1 MKKWLDRYRH
11 LKIRHKLTL
20 LISLI
25 VAVSFVF
32 TALTQQYAFSV
43 YDRQLHEKSSQ
54 VLNLS
59 SSAIESELKRLA
71 HVSFNLATDPQIQE
85 LLLAIRTSDSGY
97 ERYLLG
103 QRLIDRLI
111 GYAGTESYIRSIQ
124 MLDAHGSEH
133 RAGLPAAIPPEKWN
147 RIRTLTLEA
156 KGDYIWVFPDEHD
169 RSLIL
174 ARDIRSFRNTNFDLQ
189 VLGTAVIRLD
199 IGGIVGTFAREGKEG
214 LVLMAGPETIYPA
227 GAPFD
232 PADVLPLLRNRSGYF
247 IRSIDGKAHFFSY
260 IRSSDTGWTYINLT
274 PYNVIFQRVVLVK
287 QLAVAVFAL
296 LFVLLFLWG
305 IRFSRGLTRPIEDLI
320 GRMKLVEK
328 GNFSEAHLLRDA
340 APPMDEIGLLHRTF
354 RRMVERINTLI
365 TENYANRLLLKETE
379 FKALQAQINPHFLY
393 NTLES
398 INWLARVNGQAEIS
412 RMVEALGYLLRNAVS
427 MKQPLIPLAD
437 ELEIVRH
444 YVTIQKYRYED
455 RLDFSLQVPKEFLH
469 RRIPKLSLQ
478 PLLENAFKHALEP
491 GLNGCRIAVRAY
503 ETEDAFCVA
512 VEDDGPGMP
521 PDILDKLRAGTLR
534 TRGQGIGL
542 RNIDERI
549 RIAFGEAWGLQVES
563 GAGRG
568 TRVILRMPKEAKEV
582 GGLVQSASG

>member
-1 MKKWLDRYRH
+1 VKTWLDRYRH
-11 LKIRHKLTL
+11 LKIRHKLSL

-59 SSAIESELKRLA
+59 SSAIEAELRRLT
-71 HVSFNLATDPQIQE
+71 HVSYNIVTDPQIQE
-85 LLLAIRTSDSGY
+85 ILLSIQTSDSGY
-97 ERYLLG
+97 ERYMWG

-111 GYAGTESYIRSIQ
+111 GFAGTESYIRSIQ
-124 MLDAHGSEH
+124 LLDAHGGEH
-133 RAGLPAAIPPEKWN
+133 RAGLPVTIPEEKWD
-147 RIRTLTLEA
+147 RIRALTLEA
-156 KGDYIWVFPDEHD
+156 KGDYRWVFPDGED
-169 RSLIL
+169 PSLIL

-189 VLGTAVIRLD
+189 VLGTLTIRLD
-199 IGGIVGTFAREGKEG
+199 IGGIVGTFAREGREG

-227 GAPFD
+227 APPFD
-232 PADVLPLLRNRSGYF
+232 PADILPLLRNRSGYF
-247 IRSIDGKAHFFSY
+247 IRSIGGQAHFFSY
-260 IRSSDTGWTYINLT
+260 IHSSDTGWTYINLT

-287 QLAVAVFAL
+287 QLAVAVFAFM
-296 LFVLLFLWG
+296 FVFLFLWG

-444 YVTIQKYRYED
+444 YVTIQKFRYEE
-455 RLDFSLQVPKEFLH
+455 RLQFSLEVPKEYLN

-491 GLNGCRIAVRAY
+491 GLDGCRIALRAY

-521 PDILDKLRAGTLR
+521 PDILDRLRAGTLR

-568 TRVILRMPKEAKEV
+568 TRVVLRMPKEAKEV
-582 GGLVQSASG
+582 GDLVQSAAR